1 MMNRQLTHD
10 HLVAYTR
17 YLLSEDRSGGT
28 IEKYTWDVEAFASW
42 MAGEPVTRER
52 AAGWREHLVA
62 DGYASATVN
71 SMLAAVN
78 GLFRFLGW
86 EECRVKFLKVQR
98 RLFRDRSREL
108 TRPEYDRL
116 LEAAHVGGQERLAL
130 LMEAIAYAI
139 ERLFVAIKKK
149 YNQ

>member
-1 MMNRQLTHD
+1 MNRQLTYD

-28 IEKYTWDVEAFASW
+28 IEKYTRDVEAFASW

-149 YNQ
+149 FNQ